1 MVMTSRANHVTI
13 LDIMDITADMDI
25 TDMVLQAALAM
36 TGMGHPHRHLA
47 SVRSEIIL
55 VKISMGRNTRLHW
68 PHLMV
73 SVKFPK
79 QVYLQ
84 YFCQLSDGDLYNP
97 TEQQPSSPIDTS
109 SPSVPISTSTTTS
122 TSTSTSTS
130 STTSTT
136 TEDPTLDIDLRFGTA

>member
-25 TDMVLQAALAM
+25 TDMVLQAM

-109 SPSVPISTSTTTS
+109 SPSVPISTST
-122 TSTSTSTS
+122 STSTSTS